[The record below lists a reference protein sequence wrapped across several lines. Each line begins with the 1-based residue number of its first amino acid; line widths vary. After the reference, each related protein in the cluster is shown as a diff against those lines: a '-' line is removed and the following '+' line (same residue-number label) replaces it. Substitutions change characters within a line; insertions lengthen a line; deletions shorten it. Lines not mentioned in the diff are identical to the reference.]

1 MKQVQG
7 VNVGRHEYEWYEMG
21 FFTTWI
27 SQNSHSIFCFDMPQ
41 SSLAD
46 LTKAVSSSSS
56 SSSSSSRTL
65 DSASIYALHVIIIDE
80 ILKLFDTAV
89 WSLRDTIREVEL
101 VDILSNFDA
110 QTSI

>member
-56 SSSSSSRTL
+56 RAL
-65 DSASIYALHVIIIDE
+65 DSASIYALHVNIIDE

-89 WSLRDTIREVEL
+89 WSLRDIIREVEL